1 MLLGTFSEKWE
12 KLIKKKQA
20 KYNKVEGTDRLFKVV
35 KLGMPCC
42 GQILKDSFET
52 YKTCPRFIITKF
64 ECKIDVQNHEF
75 GFIGLHSPF
84 FNY

>member
-35 KLGMPCC
+35 KLGMQCC
-42 GQILKDSFET
+42 GQIL
-52 YKTCPRFIITKF
+52 
-64 ECKIDVQNHEF
+64 
-75 GFIGLHSPF
+75 
-84 FNY
+84 